1 MSFTE
6 TLFGGLLAVV
16 VLYFLARVFKL
27 SYFWSAFLAGAIPFV
42 SYLSF
47 SLSQGFAGDILAI
60 HLVVFSATAGV
71 LGVFGKAQIKGQ
83 PMHWAP
89 KILVAFFVS
98 LVFFNAGLLY
108 VSMHG
113 LPENIFGWI
122 LPNPEHQKVHTAFP
136 GAVPHDHNNLYEP
149 HLQRVQQQRDLG
161 WNVVLLNIDAIHQDA
176 ATSVTV
182 HIKDKEGA
190 PLIGA
195 KVTLSLWRMAK
206 SADDQ
211 RLSLTEKG
219 QGNYSASV
227 LLDDPGNWIA
237 EVFVERGKDSYLIQH
252 PLIVAP

>member
-1 MSFTE
+1 
-6 TLFGGLLAVV
+6 
-16 VLYFLARVFKL
+16 
-27 SYFWSAFLAGAIPFV
+27 
-42 SYLSF
+42 
-47 SLSQGFAGDILAI
+47 
-60 HLVVFSATAGV
+60 
-71 LGVFGKAQIKGQ
+71 
-83 PMHWAP
+83 MHWAP

-182 HIKDKEGA
+182 HLKDKEGA

-195 KVTLSLWRMAK
+195 KAITALLCYWMTLVI
-206 SADDQ
+206 
-211 RLSLTEKG
+211 G
-219 QGNYSASV
+219 
-227 LLDDPGNWIA
+227 
-237 EVFVERGKDSYLIQH
+237 
-252 PLIVAP
+252 